1 MEQRIDPLEFSR
13 AAEWRSPRDRERK
26 MAEYHVLQTD
36 IEAHGRIVKLVL
48 GLCEDLSLS
57 PGLYDVQHAL
67 RVAKGLERRWH
78 QVSIFVGHRQC
89 FGSGSGWIRL
99 LWALPDPYFYHLRNR
114 IQQLQI

>member
-1 MEQRIDPLEFSR
+1 VRCLRKWLKEMEQRIDPLEFSR

-78 QVSIFVGHRQC
+78 QARRC
-89 FGSGSGWIRL
+89 FGTNADKPKMISFI
-99 LWALPDPYFYHLRNR
+99 
-114 IQQLQI
+114 

>member
-1 MEQRIDPLEFSR
+1 MNADPQP
-13 AAEWRSPRDRERK
+13 WPPRDRERK

-78 QVSIFVGHRQC
+78 QASSI
-89 FGSGSGWIRL
+89 L
-99 LWALPDPYFYHLRNR
+99 ALAFTFAEAAS
-114 IQQLQI
+114 IGTEV

>member
-1 MEQRIDPLEFSR
+1 MEQRIDPLQFSK
-13 AAEWRSPRDRERK
+13 AAEWRSPWDRERK

-78 QVSIFVGHRQC
+78 QASRVSILSLAFNFIEGCMKIHMVARRGTQ
-89 FGSGSGWIRL
+89 
-99 LWALPDPYFYHLRNR
+99 
-114 IQQLQI
+114 

>member
-1 MEQRIDPLEFSR
+1 MPRIIDYFVPTYLQVRCLRKWLKEMEQRIDPLEFSR

-78 QVSIFVGHRQC
+78 QGRPQ
-89 FGSGSGWIRL
+89 FGT
-99 LWALPDPYFYHLRNR
+99 
-114 IQQLQI
+114 